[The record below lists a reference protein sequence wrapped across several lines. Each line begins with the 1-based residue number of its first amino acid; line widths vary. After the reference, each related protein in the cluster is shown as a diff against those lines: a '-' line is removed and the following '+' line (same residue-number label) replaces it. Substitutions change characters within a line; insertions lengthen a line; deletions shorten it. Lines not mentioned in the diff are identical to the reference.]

1 MILVY
6 TVSDFKPQADQ
17 CINMMVDSL
26 KKDNFDFC
34 VITNKNPPSNFK
46 HNVVVDTNNY
56 DYVGFLKY
64 SEKIPENYDYYVYLD
79 SDILCFEKPSNLIT
93 KKKFSSVL
101 EGRAFGNKLKSNSH
115 WHKYNF
121 CSFDQKQKLLKFP
134 DLNAGFF
141 SFKKSELDFIKQVKV
156 FFESHVSLIS
166 HKNAMLEQSSF
177 NYAIAQYCDFDISN
191 IEDFSDFVV
200 MFADGSTKFSNK
212 YIYHFC
218 GFTNEMKSKQ
228 RLMKKFLCKI

>member
-79 SDILCFEKPSNLIT
+79 SVLLI
-93 KKKFSSVL
+93 
-101 EGRAFGNKLKSNSH
+101 
-115 WHKYNF
+115 
-121 CSFDQKQKLLKFP
+121 
-134 DLNAGFF
+134 
-141 SFKKSELDFIKQVKV
+141 
-156 FFESHVSLIS
+156 
-166 HKNAMLEQSSF
+166 
-177 NYAIAQYCDFDISN
+177 
-191 IEDFSDFVV
+191 
-200 MFADGSTKFSNK
+200 
-212 YIYHFC
+212 
-218 GFTNEMKSKQ
+218 KSKSY
-228 RLMKKFLCKI
+228 